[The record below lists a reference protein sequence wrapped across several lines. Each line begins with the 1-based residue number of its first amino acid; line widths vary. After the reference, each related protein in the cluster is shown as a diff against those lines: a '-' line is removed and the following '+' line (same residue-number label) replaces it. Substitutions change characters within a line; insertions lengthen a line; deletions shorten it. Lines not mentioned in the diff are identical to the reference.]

1 MGVVVIL
8 LSSSSSSRQHSNAAR
23 LASRFLALGLLAAPL
38 LRTCLRV
45 HAATP
50 TPSPSPQGST
60 RGGDRTDY
68 AATVLRRS
76 PACRVE
82 RKEERAS
89 ARWSSLHERRSRSRP
104 SYTSERT
111 ILTSDAEK
119 PHRSYNDLAGFPDR
133 TLRSHSSQPAARP
146 QSNSFA
152 INRPPMPPRRNSGTT

>member
-1 MGVVVIL
+1 MLFCSVAPQAPVNIRMRHDWL
-8 LSSSSSSRQHSNAAR
+8 LASLR
-23 LASRFLALGLLAAPL
+23 LACSQPLSCGHVFVSMLRPPPLAPPHKG
-38 LRTCLRV
+38 
-45 HAATP
+45 
-50 TPSPSPQGST
+50 PQG
-60 RGGDRTDY
+60 GGDRTDY